1 MRHSAWLFFLLL
13 TISLSCRDNTLQP
26 TQPTE
31 YGGENDY
38 IIYEKLLQSQFAE
51 AGYFI
56 ILRDSTKGE
65 ALLDYSLIANIY
77 KEIPALLEETVT
89 DYLLKRD
96 KKVKIKSIPNIKS
109 IAFSS
114 EIKVEPDHFVFVYF
128 SNVGYNKS
136 ETQAIVTLGVSFGI
150 DNSRGALF
158 FLSKD
163 ENEWIIKNI
172 YGLWIS

>member
-1 MRHSAWLFFLLL
+1 MKRSAWCFLLL
-13 TISLSCRDNTLQP
+13 TISLSCRKNTLQP

-31 YGGENDY
+31 YGGETDY
-38 IIYEKLLQSQFAE
+38 LLYEKILQSQFAE
-51 AGYFI
+51 TDYFI
-56 ILRDSTKGE
+56 ILYDSTHGE
-65 ALLDYSLIANIY
+65 GFLDYSQFANLHNNIPELL
-77 KEIPALLEETVT
+77 KETFT

-96 KKVKIKSIPNIKS
+96 KKVKLKSIPNIMS

-114 EIKVEPDHFVFVYF
+114 EITDAPNNYVFVFL

-136 ETQAIVTLGVSFGI
+136 ETQAIVTLGVSFAP
-150 DNSRGALF
+150 DNSSGALF

-163 ENEWIIKNI
+163 ENEWIIENI

>member
-1 MRHSAWLFFLLL
+1 MKHSAWLFFLLL
-13 TISLSCRDNTLQP
+13 TISLSCSDHTLQP

-38 IIYEKLLQSQFAE
+38 IVYEKILQSQFAE
-51 AGYFI
+51 TGYFI
-56 ILRDSTKGE
+56 IVYDSTLGE
-65 ALLDYSLIANIY
+65 VFLDNSQFANLH
-77 KEIPALLEETVT
+77 KNIPEVLEETFT

-96 KKVKIKSIPNIKS
+96 KKMKLKSIPNIKS

-114 EIKVEPDHFVFVYF
+114 EIEVIPNNYVSVQL

-136 ETQAIVTLGVSFGI
+136 ETQALVTLGVSFSP
-150 DNSRGALF
+150 DNSKGAVF

-163 ENEWIIKNI
+163 ENEWVIKNI
-172 YGLWIS
+172 YGIWIS